1 MFEILI
7 PVGVYSRDMP
17 GPSLSYPTFPL
28 IAAGLVAA
36 TLTGVAGAARSNR
49 NWWDNLAGPDSSNF
63 VDLNQITKSNVNQL
77 QVAWSYPYASAGF
90 NPIVV
95 DDVMYLVGRNNSLI
109 ALDATSGKEIWIH
122 EGLGGI
128 TSRGVNYWQS
138 ADGKDKRLLFC
149 VNSFLQA
156 IDATTGKSILTF
168 GENGTVDLRI
178 GLARAESGSG
188 RIQSNS
194 PGKIWKNLLI
204 LGSAAGESFIAPPG
218 DIRAYDVVT
227 GHKVWQFHTVPLPG
241 EFGYDTWPKE
251 AYKYVGGANNW
262 GSMSVDEERGIVYV
276 PTGSANYDFYG
287 ADRIGQ
293 NLFANCLLALDAKTG
308 KRLWHYQT
316 VHHDL
321 WDFDNVSAPQLIT
334 VRHNGRKVD
343 AVALAGKTNFLYVFD
358 RVSGK
363 PLWPIEERPVPK
375 SEMPGEKAWPTQ
387 PWPTKPP
394 PFGRMTFTVDDVSP
408 WLSTPEQYEAMRERV
423 AKARNEGPFTPP
435 GLTDTISMPGNQGGS
450 NWGTTAANPQKG
462 LVFVVGVNQVAILKL
477 EDVKTRTVPEGRGG
491 GGGGQGGAP
500 LQAGFLAYQQYC
512 TACHGAN
519 LRGALPGVADLVGI
533 TDRVG
538 EDAIKAAITGG
549 KGNMRP
555 VSGISDAEITSIISY
570 LGLTSA
576 SGGRGG
582 RGGGRGGR
590 GGGPPV
596 ELPPGPVVASGG
608 APQPPL
614 PPRSLGP
621 FYPGVGGNAGNTP
634 YPADVKGPLPE
645 TRYMTDYGVLASFT
659 KPPYTTLTA
668 YDLNTGEIKWQVPN
682 GDHPP
687 TMAAGGPSNTGG
699 VGARYGIVVTKGGVV
714 FHAGGDGKVRAY
726 DEDTGQVLWT
736 GTFRGS
742 TSGVPVSYEAKGRQ
756 YFVVIS
762 SAGGGRGGGRGAAA
776 APEEPERPVGAI
788 AFALPPKDSNNGDHA
803 TRSGK

>member
-1 MFEILI
+1 
-7 PVGVYSRDMP
+7 MP
-17 GPSLSYPTFPL
+17 ESPLLRHRTFPL
-28 IAAGLVAA
+28 IAAALVAA
-36 TLTGVAGAARSNR
+36 TLAGLAGAARTSR

-63 VDLNQITKSNVNQL
+63 VDLDQINKSNVGQL
-77 QVAWSYPYASAGF
+77 EVAWSYPYATPGF

-95 DDVMYLVGRNNSLI
+95 DDVMYVVGRNSSLI
-109 ALDATSGKEIWIH
+109 ALDATTGKEIWIH

-128 TSRGVNYWQS
+128 TARGVNYWQS

-156 IDATTGKSILTF
+156 IDAATGKSILTF

-178 GLARAESGSG
+178 GLARAETGSG
-188 RIQSNS
+188 RIQSGS

-227 GHKVWQFHTVPLPG
+227 GQKVWQFHTVPLPG

-287 ADRIGQ
+287 ADRLGQ

-321 WDFDNVSAPQLIT
+321 WDFDNVSAPQLVT
-334 VRHNGRKVD
+334 VRHNGRRID

-358 RVSGK
+358 RVTGK

-408 WLSTPEQYEAMRERV
+408 WLATPEQYEAMRERV

-450 NWGTTAANPQKG
+450 NWGTTASNPQKG

-477 EDVKTRTVPEGRGG
+477 EDVKTRTLPEGRGG
-491 GGGGQGGAP
+491 GGGFGQGGVP

-519 LRGALPGVADLVGI
+519 LRGALPGASDLVGI
-533 TDRVG
+533 TDRMG
-538 EDAIKAAITGG
+538 EDAIKAVITGG

-555 VSGISDAEITSIISY
+555 VSSITDAEMTSVISY

-582 RGGGRGGR
+582 RGFGR

-608 APQPPL
+608 APQPPT

-621 FYPGVGGNAGNTP
+621 FYPGVGGNAGNVP
-634 YPADVKGPLPE
+634 YPADVKSALPE

-726 DEDTGQVLWT
+726 DEDTGQVMWT
-736 GTFRGS
+736 GRFTGS

-762 SAGGGRGGGRGAAA
+762 AAGGGRGGGRGAAA
-776 APEEPERPVGAI
+776 QPPDPSAPVGAV
-788 AFALPPKDSNNGDHA
+788 AFALPRKDSNSNGDHA
-803 TRSGK
+803 SRSAK